1 MERHGGKERRGKRVY
16 SSLQANV
23 VSSPN
28 LAKFLKLT
36 KEHRANEKSSK
47 RLIEEVETRI
57 RHEGDVQ
64 GGDLTGRKSHSKL
77 LTNAGPG
84 ESARAGSSYDCSRE
98 AEDAGC
104 SAPGL
109 NGSDARRSG
118 ESAVLREHDCVI
130 SSRGTS
136 VQHRLDGTD
145 GQTGAQQAHSSVNC
159 EAGAIDTHVSAGP
172 DVEELEQNP
181 SDTLAAIHLLHS
193 QFPKVRK
200 VRQLFHC

>member
-1 MERHGGKERRGKRVY
+1 MERHGGKERRGKRIY
-16 SSLQANV
+16 SSTHANG

-36 KEHRANEKSSK
+36 KEHRANEKSRK
-47 RLIEEVETRI
+47 RLIEEVETRVL
-57 RHEGDVQ
+57 HEGDVQ
-64 GGDLTGRKSHSKL
+64 GAGLTGGKSHSEL
-77 LTNAGPG
+77 LSNAGPG
-84 ESARAGSSYDCSRE
+84 EIARAGSSYDCSCE

-104 SAPGL
+104 SVPGL
-109 NGSDARRSG
+109 DGSDARRSG
-118 ESAVLREHDCVI
+118 ESAVLREHDCVM

-136 VQHRLDGTD
+136 VQHLVDGTD
-145 GQTGAQQAHSSVNC
+145 GQTGAQQAHSSMNC
-159 EAGAIDTHVSAGP
+159 EAGAIDTQFSGGP
-172 DVEELEQNP
+172 NVEELEQNP